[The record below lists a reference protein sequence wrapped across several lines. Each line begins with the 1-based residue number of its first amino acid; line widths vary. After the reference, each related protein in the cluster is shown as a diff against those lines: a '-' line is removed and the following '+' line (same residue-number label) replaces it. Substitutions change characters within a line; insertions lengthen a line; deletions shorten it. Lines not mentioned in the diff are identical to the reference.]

1 LFQAVAGEVRLSR
14 QRLEAARRR
23 KALSDPGA
31 RLMQSR
37 TQVAQLRAR
46 VQDAAR
52 RRVKIERQALTG
64 LRGQLRA
71 LDPQRTLDRA
81 LERGFALVRNESGE
95 LLTNA
100 QAVQAGQRL
109 VIQWRDGAV
118 QVTVDE

>member
-1 LFQAVAGEVRLSR
+1 M
-14 QRLEAARRR
+14 ARRR

-31 RLMQSR
+31 RLVQSR

-52 RRVKIERQALTG
+52 RRVKIEKQTLAA

-81 LERGFALVRNESGE
+81 LERGFALVRDQNGDLVTSAKD
-95 LLTNA
+95 LQT
-100 QAVQAGQRL
+100 GQKL
-109 VIQWRDGAV
+109 SICWRDGTL
-118 QVTVDE
+118 QVTIDE